1 MTFSKK
7 LATITLLVLAA
18 LTVVWGDFYPQPKPL
33 PEIKTLDLQT
43 EGVGSSD
50 FCRVNNEVWF
60 QIYINNNPRF
70 KPFANDPVA
79 RQRFLHNGAFRA
91 IDQAEVCFTGQ
102 LYAAVFWAGN
112 LRCNFNM
119 HRDEADPILQADL
132 DMIIQQIESRHQMML
147 DIMLLNSPR
156 LNSNRLRY
164 DTYAYLLQLTA
175 VQTFMEPIRD
185 LWELEIAKLSAERI
199 NFVVEAASRNDLR
212 SVLRTNPP
220 CPIDP
225 IPDETNG

>member
-1 MTFSKK
+1 
-7 LATITLLVLAA
+7 
-18 LTVVWGDFYPQPKPL
+18 
-33 PEIKTLDLQT
+33 
-43 EGVGSSD
+43 
-50 FCRVNNEVWF
+50 
-60 QIYINNNPRF
+60 
-70 KPFANDPVA
+70 
-79 RQRFLHNGAFRA
+79 
-91 IDQAEVCFTGQ
+91 
-102 LYAAVFWAGN
+102 
-112 LRCNFNM
+112 M